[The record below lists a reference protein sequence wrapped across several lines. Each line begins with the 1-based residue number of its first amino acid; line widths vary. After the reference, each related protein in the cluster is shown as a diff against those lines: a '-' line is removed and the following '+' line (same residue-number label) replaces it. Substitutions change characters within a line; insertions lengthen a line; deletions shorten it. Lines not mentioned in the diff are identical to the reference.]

1 MRETLRPR
9 TLCFLLAAFIAPVT
23 LLAQTAVPPT
33 PAATQAGPPAPAG
46 AQAGQ
51 VHRLSMDDA
60 VQLALE
66 QNLNLQV
73 QRLDPQLQDLN
84 LAQVRTAWTPTFNST
99 VVNRSSTSPIT
110 NVFAGA
116 SNELTSQNFGA
127 NFGVSQLLPW
137 GANYNVAWNNSRGK
151 SNSIYD
157 SPNPF
162 LQSNLNAQY
171 VQPLL
176 RNFTIDGTRAQ
187 LLVSEKNREMS
198 DIQLRQAILVT
209 TRAVKSAYWDLAYAV
224 GNLKVQQQSLD
235 IARQSLQDNKSRVNI
250 GTMAPIDIIEAQA
263 EVARNEEA
271 VIVAEAQI
279 TRAEDTLRAL
289 IFDPKN
295 PDFWATQFEL
305 TERPA
310 FKAQAVDVDA
320 AVKNALAKR
329 TDLEQSRKNL
339 EATDVNIRY
348 FKNQTLP
355 DLNVQAGYG
364 LTGQGGTVYA
374 FDQSTFPPVLLSS
387 AQTRY
392 TSVLS
397 KMLGNDFH
405 NWSFAVTVGYP
416 IGRSSAEAG
425 LARAKVSYSQSL
437 LELRTAELQVATQV
451 REVARQLNTNQ
462 KRVNATQ
469 ASRELA
475 EKKLEAQQKK
485 FAAGMST
492 NFEVIQAQRDL
503 AAARNA
509 ELLALLDFNRSQV
522 DFDTVQQAP
531 VGGSVASGYATA
543 ASVQQSSTGGS
554 TANTN
559 TVGGRIQ

>member
-1 MRETLRPR
+1 MRETLRRRP
-9 TLCFLLAAFIAPVT
+9 TTVASFVLSALILLPGAVS
-23 LLAQTAVPPT
+23 AQGTA
-33 PAATQAGPPAPAG
+33 PAAGG
-46 AQAGQ
+46 AGQ
-51 VHRLSMDDA
+51 GGQARQLSMDDA

-73 QRLDPQLQDLN
+73 QRLDPQIQDLN

-99 VVNRSSTSPIT
+99 LANTSSTSPIT

-116 SNELTSQNFGA
+116 ANQLTNENFRA
-127 NFGVSQLLPW
+127 NFGVGQLLPW
-137 GANYNVAWNNSRGK
+137 GANYSVSWNNSRGK

-162 LQSNLNAQY
+162 LQSNLNAVY
-171 VQPLL
+171 SQPLL
-176 RNFTIDGTRAQ
+176 RNFRIDGTRQQ
-187 LLVSEKNREMS
+187 LLITEKNREMT
-198 DIQLRQAILVT
+198 DVQLRQAILTT

-224 GNLKVQQQSLD
+224 GNLRVQQQSLD

-279 TRAEDTLRAL
+279 TRSEDVLRAL

-295 PDFWATQFEL
+295 PDFWSTRFEL

-320 AVKNALAKR
+320 AVKNALSQR
-329 TDLEQSRKNL
+329 TDLEQQRKSL
-339 EATDVNIRY
+339 EATDINIRY
-348 FKNQTLP
+348 YRNQTLP

-364 LTGQGGTVYA
+364 LIGQGGTQ
-374 FDQSTFPPVLLSS
+374 FDFSDTFPPVLLSS
-387 AQTRY
+387 VSTPY
-392 TSVLS
+392 SSVLS

-405 NWSFAVTVGYP
+405 NWSLAVTVGYP
-416 IGRSSAEAG
+416 IGRSPAEAG
-425 LARAKVSYSQSL
+425 LARAKVSYSQSVL
-437 LELRTAELQVATQV
+437 QLRQAEMQVATQV

-462 KRVNATQ
+462 KRVDATR

-503 AAARNA
+503 AAARNS

-543 ASVQQSSTGGS
+543 ASVQQATTGGS
-554 TANTN
+554 TAVTS
-559 TVGGRIQ
+559 GSGRQ

>member
-1 MRETLRPR
+1 MRETLRR
-9 TLCFLLAAFIAPVT
+9 RATFTLFVAALILPGSLF
-23 LLAQTAVPPT
+23 AQDASP
-33 PAATQAGPPAPAG
+33 GGAG
-46 AQAGQ
+46 AQAGR
-51 VHRLSMDDA
+51 VRRLSMDDA

-73 QRLDPQLQDLN
+73 QRLDPQVQDLN
-84 LAQVRTAWTPTFNST
+84 VAQVRTAWTPTFNST
-99 VVNRSSTSPIT
+99 VANTSSTSPIT

-116 SNELTSQNFGA
+116 ANQLTNQNFRA

-137 GANYNVAWNNSRGK
+137 GANYGVSWNNSRGK

-162 LQSNLNAQY
+162 LQSNLNAAY
-171 VQPLL
+171 SQPLL
-176 RNFTIDGTRAQ
+176 RNFKIDGTRAQ
-187 LLVSEKNREMS
+187 LLITEKNREMS
-198 DIQLRQAILVT
+198 DIQLRQAILTT

-224 GNLKVQQQSLD
+224 GNYKVQQQSLD

-279 TRAEDTLRAL
+279 TRAEDALRAL
-289 IFDPKN
+289 VFDPKN
-295 PDFWATQFEL
+295 PDFWSTRFEL
-305 TERPA
+305 TEQPA
-310 FKAQAVDVDA
+310 FKAQPVDVDA
-320 AVKNALAKR
+320 AVKNALDRR
-329 TDLEQSRKNL
+329 TDLEQQRKNL
-339 EATDVNIRY
+339 EATDINIRY
-348 FKNQTLP
+348 YRNQTLP

-364 LTGQGGTVYA
+364 VTGQGGTVYG
-374 FDQSTFPPVLLSS
+374 FSDTFPPVLLSS
-387 AQTRY
+387 ANTPY
-392 TSVLS
+392 SSVLS

-405 NWSFAVTVGYP
+405 NWSLAVTVGYP
-416 IGRSSAEAG
+416 IGRSNAEAG
-425 LARAKVSYSQSL
+425 LARAKVSYSQSV
-437 LELRTAELQVATQV
+437 LELRQAELVVATQV

-509 ELLALLDFNRSQV
+509 ELSALLDFNRSQV

-531 VGGSVASGYATA
+531 VGGSVATGFATA

-554 TANTN
+554 TALTS
-559 TVGGRIQ
+559 TTSTGRQ